1 MGRHDSHFDA
11 STSLSMDWM
20 VAQIRPGQTDRAI
33 TNLRR
38 QSFDVFCPMERRPT
52 GGSIPKRSK
61 PVSPL
66 FPGYI
71 FVKSR
76 VDASPWQKINSTYG
90 VSRLLMSPDG
100 TPSNVRSDIMNG
112 IIMSTDE
119 DGVLLE
125 ADHLVAQTDVDSLL
139 GRDEVAQGLLEL
151 RLVEEEQ
158 VGPAVGAAHVQRRA
172 RNFSYSSQGLFD

>member
-66 FPGYI
+66 FPGYV

-76 VDASPWQKINSTYG
+76 IDASPWQKINSTYG

-119 DGVLLE
+119 DGVLLPPDTLDAGTSVRIMSGAFANWIGEVE
-125 ADHLVAQTDVDSLL
+125 AMRPDERYILLINMMGRQVRTDVS
-139 GRDEVAQGLLEL
+139 RTE
-151 RLVEEEQ
+151 
-158 VGPAVGAAHVQRRA
+158 VQRA
-172 RNFSYSSQGLFD
+172 L